1 MFLLLSFSSLLSR
14 TTVVVTD
21 GPSPVLCFDV
31 VVRPAPLPPSTPS
44 TSTSSRPPD
53 PIASAVSRIAALR
66 SVDPP
71 AVAPADIV
79 DTIGAGDSFVAGYAQ
94 AMMATMRSKVRG
106 GRRKK
111 EDPGDRVKCVQRGVR
126 LQFVPKKI
134 FLF

>member
-31 VVRPAPLPPSTPS
+31 VVRPAPLPPSAPS
-44 TSTSSRPPD
+44 TSSSPKPD

-94 AMMATMRSKVRG
+94 AMMAATRSKVRG

-126 LQFVPKKI
+126 VQFVP
-134 FLF
+134 